1 MKEIL
6 RELIMNFY
14 DTVLPEMTRRDGIIN
29 EMERNVSIVIGMR
42 RTGKTYRVYQK
53 IKELLANGIPLER
66 ILYLNLDDDR
76 LDGMTLQDL
85 GLIPEIF
92 YEAHPENHNQLC
104 YFFLDEIQDIEKW
117 EMFVRRII
125 DSGKIKVF
133 LTGSSSK
140 LLAMEISTVMRG
152 RSVETEMFPLS
163 FAEFLRFHGIF
174 EEMPKLFG
182 SAVRHKIK
190 NALERYF
197 IVGGFPEVQNCSEE
211 LWAAKLQG
219 YANEVLFRD
228 VVERYGIT
236 NVSAL
241 KYIMLKA
248 FHNPCGKMSAR
259 AIYNEL
265 KSNNYKVDREKIGD
279 YITCFCNAYLF
290 YSVPFHTDSLAQK
303 QVNPPKIYLVDV
315 GMVRALNS
323 KRAADKGHL
332 LENLVFMH
340 LRRKGFEVEYL
351 VTRDGFEVDF
361 VAYHKYD
368 REYHL
373 FQVSYE
379 LSDSATLERELRAF
393 KSAANYIKAVETT
406 IVTWDTERD
415 FDDGI
420 RAVPAWK
427 FLLDRS

>member
-1 MKEIL
+1 
-6 RELIMNFY
+6 
-14 DTVLPEMTRRDGIIN
+14 
-29 EMERNVSIVIGMR
+29 
-42 RTGKTYRVYQK
+42 
-53 IKELLANGIPLER
+53 
-66 ILYLNLDDDR
+66 
-76 LDGMTLQDL
+76 
-85 GLIPEIF
+85 
-92 YEAHPENHNQLC
+92 
-104 YFFLDEIQDIEKW
+104 
-117 EMFVRRII
+117 
-125 DSGKIKVF
+125 
-133 LTGSSSK
+133 
-140 LLAMEISTVMRG
+140 
-152 RSVETEMFPLS
+152 MFPLS
-163 FAEFLRFHGIF
+163 FAEVLRFHSIIA
-174 EEMPKLFG
+174 EIPKQLG
-182 SAVRHKIK
+182 SAARYKIK

-197 IVGGFPEVQNCSEE
+197 HLGGFPEVQNCSEE
-211 LWAAKLQG
+211 LWTAKLQG

-228 VVERYGIT
+228 VVERYAIT

-290 YSVPFHTDSLAQK
+290 YSVPFHSDSMAQK
-303 QVNPPKIYLVDV
+303 LVNPPKIYLVDV
-315 GMVRALNS
+315 GMVRAMNS
-323 KRAADKGHL
+323 KRAADNGHL
-332 LENLVFMH
+332 LENLVFLH
-340 LRRKGFEVEYL
+340 LRRKGFEIEYL

-361 VAYHKYD
+361 VDYHKFD

-373 FQVSYE
+373 YQVSYE
-379 LSDSATLERELRAF
+379 LNDSATLERELRAF